1 MLTRR
6 FPRADGTLHTRPRP
20 AGSPPPSGSQPSM
33 VQSRSHP
40 LDRLASDSSWLPA
53 LGQKRRYLPHTRCPV
68 VKISDQGLR
77 HGWRKSKLH
86 VTTLRLFRSK
96 VTGYDM
102 LIGYARVSTQD
113 QNADSQIAALTK
125 AGCERIFTDI
135 ASGASAKRPE
145 LQRVLTDVLRPGDT
159 LVIWKLDR
167 LGRNLQDLIALVARL
182 DQLKAGIRSLTDPI
196 DTTSAQG
203 RVTFQIFAAIAEFE
217 RALMLERTM
226 NGLEAARAQGRRGGR
241 PAKPLQRDLGTI
253 RQLIESRS
261 ITLDEVAKLE
271 DVSRSTLQR
280 RLRKAPPA
288 DATDTAP
295 LKPAKRRRRNPT

>member
-1 MLTRR
+1 
-6 FPRADGTLHTRPRP
+6 
-20 AGSPPPSGSQPSM
+20 
-33 VQSRSHP
+33 
-40 LDRLASDSSWLPA
+40 
-53 LGQKRRYLPHTRCPV
+53 
-68 VKISDQGLR
+68 
-77 HGWRKSKLH
+77 
-86 VTTLRLFRSK
+86 
-96 VTGYDM
+96 M